1 MVASSPQAERR
12 VAIFRSPLFN
22 PSETFVAG
30 HVTGLRRYRPILV
43 GLERKGSET
52 PPGVPI
58 LLPRS
63 PAERLSL
70 TLAARAGAFGRRLA
84 AERPHLL
91 HAHFGTDGLIAL
103 PLAERLGIPL
113 VTTLHGFEISRR
125 PLPML
130 RSGRLSWMRYA
141 LLKRRL
147 MERGHRF
154 LAVSDAVRAR
164 AIEAGYPANRTFTL
178 RNGVDTAFF
187 SPAAGPPDPG
197 LILHVGRLVEK
208 KGTRLLLYALRV
220 VPQGQLVII
229 GDGPERRT
237 LEAQA
242 RRLGIAHR
250 VRFLGRLPP
259 DAVRDWM
266 RRASLPAVPSVTA
279 RDGDAEGLPTVICEA
294 ASTGLPVVA
303 SIHSGVPEAV
313 VGDETGL
320 LVLEGDVDGL
330 ANAIA
335 ALVGNARLR
344 ARMAPAARSLAED
357 RFSSRRQID
366 RLEAHYDAV
375 LECDSPVQACG
386 LGSAGTPARRRGWR
400 RPPPLLGSAS
410 K

>member
-1 MVASSPQAERR
+1 MEASSPQAERR

-43 GLERKGSET
+43 GLERKDGVT

-63 PAERLSL
+63 PLERLWL
-70 TLAARAGAFGRRLA
+70 TLAGRGGAFGRRLA
-84 AERPHLL
+84 AERPHLI

-113 VTTLHGFEISRR
+113 VTTLHGFEIGRR

-154 LAVSDAVRAR
+154 IAVSDAVRAR
-164 AIEAGYPANRTFTL
+164 AIEAGYPADRTFTL
-178 RNGVDTAFF
+178 RNGVDIDFF
-187 SPAAGPPDPG
+187 SPAPETPDPR

-220 VPQGQLVII
+220 VPEGKLVII
-229 GDGPERRT
+229 GDGPERRKLET
-237 LEAQA
+237 LA
-242 RRLGIAHR
+242 RRLGIARR
-250 VRFLGRLPP
+250 VRFLGPLPP
-259 DAVRDWM
+259 EAVRDWM
-266 RRASLPAVPSVTA
+266 RRAWLLAVPSVTA
-279 RDGDAEGLPTVICEA
+279 RDGDSEGLPTVICEA
-294 ASTGLPVVA
+294 AATGLPVVA
-303 SIHSGVPEAV
+303 SIHSGMPEAV
-313 VGDETGL
+313 IGDKTGL

-330 ANAIA
+330 ARAIA
-335 ALVGNARLR
+335 ALIGNFRLR
-344 ARMAPAARSLAED
+344 AGMAPAARGLAED
-357 RFSSRRQID
+357 RFSLRRQID
-366 RLEAHYDAV
+366 RLEAHYDSV
-375 LECDSPVQACG
+375 LECA
-386 LGSAGTPARRRGWR
+386 
-400 RPPPLLGSAS
+400 
-410 K
+410 